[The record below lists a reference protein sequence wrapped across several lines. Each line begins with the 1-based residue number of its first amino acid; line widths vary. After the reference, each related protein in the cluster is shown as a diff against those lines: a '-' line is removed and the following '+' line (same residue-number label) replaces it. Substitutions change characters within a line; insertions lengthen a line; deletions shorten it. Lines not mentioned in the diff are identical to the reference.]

1 MLATKELI
9 QIRDH
14 RIIYE
19 LLDDI
24 QSLLSDI
31 SEPIKEDI
39 ISGVAIVKA
48 IFSHGKSAKIAGIMV
63 NEASIKRGNTIHL
76 IRNSQLVHKGPI
88 RSLRHFKDDVRE
100 LNSGFE
106 GGIVLE
112 TFQDIKEG
120 DMLEAHS
127 LEIK

>member
-1 MLATKELI
+1 MATNKDLLEKLDTIQEKVCNQDIEQIKGDLKEI
-9 QIRDH
+9 KEI
-14 RIIYE
+14 
-19 LLDDI
+19 LLD
-24 QSLLSDI
+24 
-31 SEPIKEDI
+31 PEDGLVVRI
-39 ISGVAIVKA
+39 NK
-48 IFSHGKSAKIAGIMV
+48 
-63 NEASIKRGNTIHL
+63 NTFWRKTLTEGETNFDVI
-76 IRNSQLVHKGPI
+76 
-88 RSLRHFKDDVRE
+88 KDDVRE

>member
-1 MLATKELI
+1 MGKVFESTVLVKTEANAYSI
-9 QIRDH
+9 Q
-14 RIIYE
+14 E
-19 LLDDI
+19 
-24 QSLLSDI
+24 S
-31 SEPIKEDI
+31 KN
-39 ISGVAIVKA
+39 
-48 IFSHGKSAKIAGIMV
+48 AKIAGVMV
-63 NEASIKRGNTIHL
+63 NEGSIKRGNTIHL
-76 IRNSQLVHKGPI
+76 IRNNQLVHKGPI